1 MERRGFTLVE
11 LAIVL
16 VIIGLLIGAI
26 LKGQELINNAKFKR
40 LVSDLQGISAAV
52 YSYYDR
58 YKAYPGDDPNARSR
72 WGSRYRNIRS
82 GNGNGLIDGSP
93 ASTSISSES
102 IQAWKHLMAAGF
114 IPGDPGARNANSVRP
129 SSPYGGRYG
138 LTNREFYGRGRAN
151 CIFVDNLPADIAQ
164 RLDAQLDDGIW
175 NRGSIQANRSYNNSG
190 LIDIC
195 YRI

>member
-1 MERRGFTLVE
+1 MERKGFTLVE

-58 YKAYPGDDPNARSR
+58 YKAYPGDDPAAYRR
-72 WGSRYRNIRS
+72 WHSQYRRIRS
-82 GNGNGLIDGSP
+82 GNGNGFIDGSP
-93 ASTSISSES
+93 TSTSNSQES
-102 IQAWKHLMAAGF
+102 VQAWRHLMAAGF
-114 IPGDPGARNANSVRP
+114 IPGDPNAPTATLRP
-129 SSPYGGRYG
+129 SSPYGSRYG
-138 LTNREFYGRGRAN
+138 LSSRNFTGKGWSNY
-151 CIFVDNLPADIAQ
+151 IFIGGLPADIAE
-164 RLDAQLDDGIW
+164 RLDRELDDGVW

-190 LIDIC
+190 AVDVY
-195 YRI
+195 YRL